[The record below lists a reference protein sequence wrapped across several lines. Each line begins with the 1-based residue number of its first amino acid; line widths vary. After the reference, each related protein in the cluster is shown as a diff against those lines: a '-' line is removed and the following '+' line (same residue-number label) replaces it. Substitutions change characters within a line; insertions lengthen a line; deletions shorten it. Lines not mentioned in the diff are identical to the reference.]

1 RIARAG
7 HRSRRN
13 PAHGARALSPTGGRA
28 RPHRHPLA
36 RFVRPFCTPRR
47 RRHDASAHRHP
58 ARAAEHVMTVPAL
71 IHRNAGKPDT
81 DAATSPPLARD
92 YKPVAPAQ
100 ESLGTAHVGT
110 STAHQGVRR
119 RLLIVA
125 LLAAAAGAGT
135 AGWWF
140 AHRDSAPVELVL
152 HGNVDLRQ
160 VALPFNNNERIT
172 AVLVQ
177 EGDRVHKGEV
187 LARLDTSRLEPQ
199 VAQVAAQV
207 AAQRAVVDR
216 LRHGSRPEEIAQAKA
231 NLESARADAVNA
243 RRQFARK
250 KELLGKNFASQQ
262 DADAAEAAAGVADA
276 RVEVNQKALD
286 LAIAGPRQEDIDQ
299 AEAQLRG
306 NEAQLEFLRQQLA
319 DAELKAPLDGVIR
332 SRLMEPGEMASPQ
345 RPVFSL
351 AIIDPKWV
359 RTYVSETNLG
369 TARTGMRAFVT
380 VDSFSG
386 RQFEGWIGFVSPVA
400 EFTPKTVET
409 EELRTSLLYEVR
421 VFVNDPNNDLP
432 LGMPATVRL
441 PLNTGATHRTE
452 NQ

>member
-1 RIARAG
+1 
-7 HRSRRN
+7 
-13 PAHGARALSPTGGRA
+13 
-28 RPHRHPLA
+28 
-36 RFVRPFCTPRR
+36 
-47 RRHDASAHRHP
+47 
-58 ARAAEHVMTVPAL
+58 MTIPAL
-71 IHRNAGKPDT
+71 IHRNSGTPVA
-81 DAATSPPLARD
+81 DAATSTSLARD
-92 YKPVAPAQ
+92 YKPVRPGRESTENRAP
-100 ESLGTAHVGT
+100 STKHDRGVLDTAHVGA
-110 STAHQGVRR
+110 STAHHGVRR

-125 LLAAAAGAGT
+125 LLAAAAGAGV

-140 AHRDSAPVELVL
+140 TQRNSAPVDLVL

-160 VALPFNNNERIT
+160 VALPFNNNERIA

-231 NLESARADAVNA
+231 NLESAKADAVNA
-243 RRQFARK
+243 SRQFERK
-250 KELLGKNFASQQ
+250 KTLLDKSFASQQ
-262 DADAAEAAAGVADA
+262 DADAAEAAAAVADA

-306 NEAQLEFLRQQLA
+306 NEAQLAFLRQQLA
-319 DAELKAPLDGVIR
+319 DAELKAPLDGIIR

-369 TARTGMRAFVT
+369 MARTGTRAFVT
-380 VDSFSG
+380 VDSFPG

-441 PLNTGATHRTE
+441 PLSAGVTHRTA